1 MPQGSTLGPL
11 LFTLYIND
19 ITSVVSRDTM
29 IFLYADDTAIF
40 SRDKSV
46 DGINR
51 VLNRDMAEI
60 SKWLQVNVLTLN
72 ANKTKSMLF
81 GTQAKLGRGE
91 NNLHV
96 QIDNTPIDNVSQFKY
111 LGVLLDPSL
120 TWNHHIDGLVK
131 KTNKRVGVLRR
142 VKCVLPQHTLS
153 LLYKTLILPHFD
165 YCDAVW
171 GNSSK
176 LAFNRLSKIQN
187 SAGRLILGLPRRTP
201 TELVLS
207 TLEWDTLE
215 ERRTF
220 HLNTLVYKS
229 LTMQLPPQLCNCFIY
244 TTDSHHYNTRSG
256 SHGSL
261 VIPFSKSNSG
271 KHRFVVRG
279 ASAFNTLPTAL
290 KSPL

>member
-131 KTNKRVGVLRR
+131 KLTNAWVFSGGSNVF
-142 VKCVLPQHTLS
+142 S
-153 LLYKTLILPHFD
+153 LNIL
-165 YCDAVW
+165 
-171 GNSSK
+171 
-176 LAFNRLSKIQN
+176 
-187 SAGRLILGLPRRTP
+187 
-201 TELVLS
+201 
-207 TLEWDTLE
+207 
-215 ERRTF
+215 
-220 HLNTLVYKS
+220 
-229 LTMQLPPQLCNCFIY
+229 
-244 TTDSHHYNTRSG
+244 
-256 SHGSL
+256 
-261 VIPFSKSNSG
+261 
-271 KHRFVVRG
+271 
-279 ASAFNTLPTAL
+279 
-290 KSPL
+290 